1 MLRRNFS
8 RKMNI
13 DTILKYL
20 ELATKFVAVM
30 IIIATIIGGLNIY
43 SYLKDINHLFLFS
56 DVVGISYASISALVS
71 YFLFISV
78 VSIGFLSP
86 FIIPISILLISN
98 ENKENNN
105 QANEETNKNPQ
116 SVFNP
121 SQNLLK
127 FTKHIKSLFLYPV
140 LYTIPIFIA
149 LGVAILPIILSVF
162 IVCFLPFFVMNL
174 VVQEL
179 FFGQERNLSF
189 GILSKFIHWISFLC
203 TLSIVLIVF
212 FGNRFS
218 EYLLYAVFLFF
229 ISISFL
235 YTRLFTKNI
244 YSKKGLGFEKSLS
257 IITLSFFSILPSL
270 LHFLFVV
277 YPTINIVKYEIA
289 FILFYIFSILL
300 FGLSCLLSHSTI
312 YYYFQGKIYFRDK
325 KYDIRLI
332 FLNFIFIFPYVLYLS
347 LFSDYNMS
355 LYSLRFI
362 EKPQNSS
369 WYILH
374 SNNNPITTVNGMNE
388 QDIARY
394 KQKFI
399 PTSWAKFCQVDDF
412 SKQNIINCEYLYD
425 YTQDMNPNA
434 LYGYMA
440 WNLGNTKVFCPQSVD
455 FFDDKGNN
463 KEKSQKC
470 LVIDGKYLQLISDYY
485 IGY

>member
-8 RKMNI
+8 SKIRI
-13 DTILKYL
+13 DNVLKYL
-20 ELATKFVAVM
+20 ELATKVVAII
-30 IIIATIIGGLNIY
+30 IIIATVIGGLNIY

-105 QANEETNKNPQ
+105 QANKETNKNPQ

-140 LYTIPIFIA
+140 LYTTPIFIA
-149 LGVAILPIILSVF
+149 LGVAILPIILSIF

-189 GILSKFIHWISFLC
+189 EILSKFIHWISFLC
-203 TLSIVLIVF
+203 TLSIVLIMF

-277 YPTINIVKYEIA
+277 YPTVNVVKYEITS
-289 FILFYIFSILL
+289 ILFYILSIFL
-300 FGLSCLLSHSTI
+300 FGLSCFLSHSAI
-312 YYYFQGKIYFRDK
+312 YDYFQDKMFFRDK
-325 KYDIRLI
+325 KYDGKLI
-332 FLNFIFIFPYVLYLS
+332 IVNFIPIFIYVLYLS
-347 LFSDYNMS
+347 YFSDYNMS
-355 LYSLRFI
+355 LYAPRFI
-362 EKPQNSS
+362 EKPKNSS
-369 WYILH
+369 WYLIH
-374 SNNNPITTVNGMNE
+374 NGNTTSENING
-388 QDIARY
+388 
-394 KQKFI
+394 
-399 PTSWAKFCQVDDF
+399 F
-412 SKQNIINCEYLYD
+412 SKNDILSQKEIFNAKDCSALKN
-425 YTQDMNPNA
+425 QDKCKDDNQEVFNNRDNA

-440 WNLGNTKVFCPQSVD
+440 WNLGSTKVFCPVSVD
-455 FFDDKGNN
+455 FFDNKGNN
-463 KEKSQKC
+463 KENSKKC
-470 LVIDGKYLQLISDYY
+470 LVIDGKYLQPISEHY
-485 IGY
+485 IAK